1 MSHGYSL
8 NLVLANKQANPKS
21 VGVALGRF
29 CIEREISVITVA
41 DTFKVSRTAVYN
53 WFSGLSLPSREHI
66 EQIERFMARRKKRK

>member
-8 NLVLANKQANPKS
+8 NLVLANKKADSKS

-29 CIEREISVITVA
+29 CIEREISVMAVA
-41 DTFKVSRTAVYN
+41 EAFKVSRTAVYN
-53 WFSGLSLPSREHI
+53 WFSGLSVPSREHI